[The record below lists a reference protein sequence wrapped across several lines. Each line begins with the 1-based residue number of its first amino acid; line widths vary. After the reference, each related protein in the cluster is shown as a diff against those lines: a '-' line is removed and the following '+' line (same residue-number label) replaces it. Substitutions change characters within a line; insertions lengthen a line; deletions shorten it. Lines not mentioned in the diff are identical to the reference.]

1 MPAHIKGKI
10 IGFLFGLLIGNL
22 PGALLGLWLGHLV
35 DKKLAGA
42 WGFVKDARQEFLYAT
57 FATMGH
63 LAKSSGRVTS
73 EEIRLAEQLMVQM
86 RLRPEQKA
94 EAQQAFR
101 DGKESDFPLTD
112 TLRRFRTQ
120 VRDSRNLLRF
130 FMEVQL
136 QLVFADGE
144 LHPAERRLL
153 RTIAVELGFSE
164 QELEQLLAFAEAQLH
179 MYRQGRAGGQGAGGF
194 ATPPKDRL
202 RDAYRILEVE
212 EQADDATVKRAYRR
226 QMSKHHPD
234 KLVAQGLPKEMM
246 EMAKEKAQDIQ
257 QAWETIK
264 AARNLR

>member
-1 MPAHIKGKI
+1 MPAHIKGKV
-10 IGFLFGLLIGNL
+10 IGFLFGLLIGSWM
-22 PGALLGLWLGHLV
+22 GALLGLWLGHLV
-35 DKKLAGA
+35 DRKLAGA
-42 WGFVKDARQEFLYAT
+42 WGFAKSAQQEFLYAT

-63 LAKSSGRVTS
+63 LAKSSGRVTT
-73 EEIRLAEQLMVQM
+73 EEIRLAERLMVQM

-101 DGKESDFPLTD
+101 DGKESDFPLTE
-112 TLRRFRTQ
+112 TLRRFRSR
-120 VRDSRNLLRF
+120 VRNSRNLLRF

-144 LHPAERRLL
+144 LHPAERQLL
-153 RTIAVELGFSE
+153 HVIAAELSFST
-164 QELEQLLAFAEAQLH
+164 QELEQLLAYAEAQLH
-179 MYRQGRAGGQGAGGF
+179 MYRQGGGSGAGGF
-194 ATPPKDRL
+194 APSPGERL
-202 RDAYRILEVE
+202 KDAYRILEVD
-212 EQADDATVKRAYRR
+212 EQADNATVKRAYRR

-246 EMAKEKAQDIQ
+246 EMAKQKAQDIQ

>member
-1 MPAHIKGKI
+1 MLAHIKGKL
-10 IGFLFGLLIGNL
+10 IGFLFGLLIGNI

-35 DKKLAGA
+35 DRKLAHA
-42 WGFVKDARQEFLYAT
+42 WRFNKDSQAEFLYAT

-63 LAKSSGRVTS
+63 IAKSSGRVS
-73 EEIRLAEQLMVQM
+73 AEEIRLAEQLMAQM
-86 RLRPEQKA
+86 RLQGEQKA

-101 DGKESDFPLTD
+101 DGKESDFPLAE
-112 TLRRFRTQ
+112 TLRRFRAQ

-136 QLVFADGE
+136 QLAFADGE

-153 RTIAVELGFSE
+153 HFVAGELGFSSA
-164 QELEQLLAFAEAQLH
+164 ELEQLLAFAEAQLH
-179 MYRQGRAGGQGAGGF
+179 MFRNGQRAGSGRHQQRPAE
-194 ATPPKDRL
+194 DRL

-212 EQADDATVKRAYRR
+212 AGADDATVKKAYRR

-246 EMAKEKAQDIQ
+246 ELAKEKAQDIQ
-257 QAWETIK
+257 QAWETIR
-264 AARNLR
+264 AVRNIR